1 MSKKDEITYTLDSVI
16 QSLINLRNA
25 VLLDDDYKS
34 PPVPPKYNIG
44 ELVYAKYVGAN
55 VVIEDFYYDDGW
67 KYKFHGPSAVLDN
80 DYYSTYCEDGLE
92 SAREYNNE

>member
-1 MSKKDEITYTLDSVI
+1 MSKKDEIAYALDGVI

-25 VLLDDDYKS
+25 VLLDNES
-34 PPVPPKYNIG
+34 SSISPPKYKIG

-55 VVIEDFYYDDGW
+55 VVIEDFYYDGGW
-67 KYKFHGPSAVLDN
+67 KYKFHGPSTVLDN

-92 SAREYNNE
+92 PAREYNNE